1 MIIHRVEQNTS
12 DWLKLHVGIP
22 TASGLSQLLDGDFE
36 FRKGEM
42 PRTYLHKK
50 LAEKYR
56 GQPLITLGSSGS
68 FSTDQGM
75 ILEEEAVPWFE
86 LEYETPIDRVG
97 FITTD
102 DERFGC
108 SPDGLLV
115 GQECGLELKA
125 PAAHTHVKY
134 LIEGRLPPEYAAQVH
149 GSMFV
154 TGFKEWIFC
163 SYRRGFPPF
172 KLHVQRDETVMQKI
186 AIALAR
192 FHANFA
198 LGFERLQSYNHQ

>member
-1 MIIHRVEQNTS
+1 MRCGRARVSQIRGRGSVRPAGPRRLHEDSGQPLRGAGRDAETKGKPPRMIIHRVEQNTS

-22 TASGLSQLLDGDFE
+22 TASGLSQLVDGDFE

-75 ILEEEAVPWFE
+75 ILEEEAVPWFI
-86 LEYETPIDRVG
+86 LEYETPVDRVG

-102 DERFGC
+102 DEGFGC

-115 GQECGLELKA
+115 GKECGLELKA
-125 PAAHTHVKY
+125 
-134 LIEGRLPPEYAAQVH
+134 
-149 GSMFV
+149 
-154 TGFKEWIFC
+154 
-163 SYRRGFPPF
+163 
-172 KLHVQRDETVMQKI
+172 
-186 AIALAR
+186 
-192 FHANFA
+192 
-198 LGFERLQSYNHQ
+198 